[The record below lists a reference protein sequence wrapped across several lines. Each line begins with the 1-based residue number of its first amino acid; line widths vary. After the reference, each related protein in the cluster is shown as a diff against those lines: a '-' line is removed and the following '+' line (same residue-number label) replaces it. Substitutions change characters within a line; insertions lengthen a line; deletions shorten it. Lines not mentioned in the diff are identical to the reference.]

1 MLVCHRAMDQDT
13 RELCTN
19 STLLYFSI
27 HYTRTPHARDSG
39 SLIPP
44 ADRVPTDG
52 PGPRPHGHFVLY
64 INRTP
69 SAVGSLAPAECTHTH
84 PCPCGTTMLSWGQ
97 ACKESGER
105 DASVPQEPSLRLRS
119 FRSRAKPR
127 SVTKML
133 QVHNGCDRPST
144 PVPFW
149 LLRAM

>member
-1 MLVCHRAMDQDT
+1 MDQDT
-13 RELCTN
+13 STRELCILQTQHCL
-19 STLLYFSI
+19 TASI

-44 ADRVPTDG
+44 ADG
-52 PGPRPHGHFVLY
+52 PGSRPHGDFVLY

-69 SAVGSLAPAECTHTH
+69 AAVGSLAPAECTHTH

-97 ACKESGER
+97 PCKESRER